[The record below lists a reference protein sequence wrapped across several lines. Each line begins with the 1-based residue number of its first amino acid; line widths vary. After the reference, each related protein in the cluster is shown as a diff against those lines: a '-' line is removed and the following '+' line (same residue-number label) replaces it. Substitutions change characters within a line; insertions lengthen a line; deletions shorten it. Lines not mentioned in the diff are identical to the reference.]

1 MSETKINTEFRLAHT
16 MLRVL
21 NLEDSLKFYCEILG
35 MQVLRRT
42 DYPDG
47 RFTNTFIGY
56 GPEAEFPTL
65 ELTHNW
71 DQKDSYNKG
80 DGWGHICIETPDV
93 YKACED
99 LAANGIKITR
109 PPGPMKHGTRVIA
122 FCEDP
127 DGYKVELNETIE
139 KETI

>member
-1 MSETKINTEFRLAHT
+1 MSNKEIFEGFRLAHT

-21 NLEDSLKFYCEILG
+21 NLDASLKFYCDILG
-35 MQVLRRT
+35 MKILRRT

-56 GPEAEFPTL
+56 GPENTYPTL

-71 DQKDSYNKG
+71 DQKEAYEKG
-80 DGWGHICIETPDV
+80 NGWGHLCIETPDV
-93 YKACED
+93 YKACEN
-99 LAANGIKITR
+99 LSNAGIKITR

-127 DGYKVELNETIE
+127 DGYKVELNEKIQTS
-139 KETI
+139 

>member
-139 KETI
+139 KENK

>member
-127 DGYKVELNETIE
+127 DGHKLELNETIE